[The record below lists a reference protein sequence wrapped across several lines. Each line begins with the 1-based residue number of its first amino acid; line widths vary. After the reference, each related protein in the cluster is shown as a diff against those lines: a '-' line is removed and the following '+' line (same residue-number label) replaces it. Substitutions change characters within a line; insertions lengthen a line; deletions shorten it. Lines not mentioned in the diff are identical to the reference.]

1 MNKELLIKYQEFS
14 HYKELDDLTQLYI
27 QKAYEVCNKAYAPY
41 SQFRVGAIAILEDG
55 TLVAGNNQENVAYPS
70 GLCAERVALFYA
82 GANFPELKV
91 KRLIIVALGDL
102 IDDDACLSP
111 CGSCRQVI
119 SESERRQDEGIEI
132 TLVSQNGRTFVFEKG
147 SDLLIFPFGMK

>member
-1 MNKELLIKYQEFS
+1 MDKELHIKYKEFS
-14 HYKELDDLTQLYI
+14 HYNELDEITQDFVA
-27 QKAYEVCNKAYAPY
+27 KAYDACEKAYAPY
-41 SQFRVGAIAILEDG
+41 SHFKVGAIAVLEND
-55 TLVAGNNQENVAYPS
+55 TWVAGNNQENVAYPS

-82 GANFPELKV
+82 GATFPDLKV
-91 KRLIIVALGDL
+91 KRLIIVAVGDL

-111 CGSCRQVI
+111 CGACRQVI
-119 SESERRQDEGIEI
+119 SESERRQELGIEI